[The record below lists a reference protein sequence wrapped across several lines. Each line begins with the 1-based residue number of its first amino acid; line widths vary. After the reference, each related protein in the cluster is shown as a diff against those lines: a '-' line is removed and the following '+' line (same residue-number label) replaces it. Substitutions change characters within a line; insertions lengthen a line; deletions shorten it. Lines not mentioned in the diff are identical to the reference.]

1 MIEML
6 KNAFDSFWLRIKF
19 INTSTLIFVFLSAL
33 FAFSYFSVNIS
44 SQVSSGVVADS
55 EIKSNTP
62 IKHIIV
68 ISQGKR
74 TFDNYFGTFP
84 GANGLPANLTV
95 PLNPFP
101 QPLLKFTV
109 DAWFKT
115 NNTFSK
121 TAFLVNKGG
130 IGVDTPGKNMN
141 FGVWMNSR
149 GNVEGGFE
157 NKNGTDYTVSSNK
170 TYNDGKWHNAAIT
183 YNGNSELNLFLDGN
197 LSDTTRTEG
206 AIPDFTVT
214 QPVRIGSNSLHPD
227 NYFKGSIDEV
237 RVWNRNLE
245 NSEISKGYYSN
256 NFDNR
261 GQLVYLPF
269 KDSDTKSNAT
279 ISNSSKSGSVVL
291 NGIYLNG
298 TSYRDADVNS
308 LQGTKSLKPYN
319 LDKTKTDAPFDSS
332 KAYKISYNRGK
343 MDGFLIAQISNG
355 ADPNLVMGYYN
366 DKQLP
371 YYWKLASEFVLAD
384 NFFAPTMET
393 GLANQVFLYTA
404 APAEYQKNASFR
416 GYINL
421 NKTIFD
427 ELQAHSVPWK
437 VYVQNYDPALNYT
450 NPEVSKNRFIN
461 LLPAIPR
468 FVDNKTLN
476 SNIVDLVNYF
486 RDLRSGNFPAVSYIV
501 APDADESSPRDA
513 SSGQVFASSLVLA
526 LMKSNYWNDSAFII
540 TYRESGGWYDH
551 VAPPTID
558 GQLYGFRLPT
568 LIVSPFAKPGYV
580 DPVLYDV
587 TSILKFIESNYGLPA
602 LSTRDA
608 KANNMLNAFNFT
620 QPPTKPLQLISNE
633 IQNATKENGAA
644 IHKYGE
650 SIYLVNLVYIVVL
663 CLIPVIG
670 IVIWILPRWRGK
682 LNVIQGGK
690 RQQ

>member
-1 MIEML
+1 MINML
-6 KNAFDSFWLRIKF
+6 NTAFHGFWFQTKAMNAFTFTAVL
-19 INTSTLIFVFLSAL
+19 LSAI
-33 FAFSYFSVNIS
+33 FAFSYFSLYID
-44 SQVSSGVVADS
+44 SQVSGLVADS
-55 EIKSNTP
+55 DIKSNTP

-84 GANGLPANLTV
+84 GVNGFPANLTV

-109 DAWFKT
+109 DTWFNT
-115 NNTFSK
+115 NSTFSK
-121 TAFLVNKGG
+121 PAFLVNKGG

-141 FGVWMNSR
+141 FGIWISSK
-149 GNVEGGFE
+149 GNVQGGFE
-157 NKNGTDYTVSSNK
+157 NKNGTDYTVSSNHV
-170 TYNDGKWHNAAIT
+170 YNDGKWHNAAIT
-183 YNGNSELNLFLDGN
+183 YNGNSELKLFIDGN
-197 LSDTTRTEG
+197 LSDTANTNG

-214 QPVRIGSNSLHPD
+214 QPLRIGANSLHPD
-227 NYFKGSIDEV
+227 NFFIGSIDEL

-245 NSEISKGYYSN
+245 NSEILKGYHSN
-256 NFDNR
+256 NFDR
-261 GQLVYLPF
+261 TGQLVYLPF

-279 ISNSSKSGSVVL
+279 VSNASKTGSIVL
-291 NGIYLNG
+291 NGIYMNG
-298 TSYRDADVNS
+298 SSYKDVDVNS
-308 LQGTKSLKPYN
+308 LQGTKSLSPYN
-319 LDKTKTDAPFDSS
+319 LDKTRTSPPFDSS

-355 ADPNLVMGYYN
+355 GDPNLVMGYYN

-416 GYINL
+416 GHIDL

-427 ELQAHSVPWK
+427 ELETAKLPWK

-486 RDLRSGNFPAVSYIV
+486 RDLRSDTFPAVSYIV
-501 APDADESSPRDA
+501 APDSDESSPRDA
-513 SSGQVFASSLVLA
+513 SSGQVFASSLILA
-526 LMKSNYWNDSAFII
+526 LMKSKHWNDTAFII
-540 TYRESGGWYDH
+540 TYREPGGWYDH
-551 VAPPTID
+551 VAPPAIE

-568 LIVSPFAKPGYV
+568 LIVSPFAKTGYV
-580 DPVLYDV
+580 DGTLYDV

-602 LSTRDA
+602 LSARDE

-620 QPPTKPLQLISNE
+620 QAPRKPPELISNE
-633 IQNATKENGAA
+633 IQNVTQANGAA
-644 IHKYGE
+644 IHKYGD

-670 IVIWILPRWRGK
+670 IVIWMLPRWRGK
-682 LNVIQGGK
+682 INVIQGGK